1 MRPSSFLLDFLLNS
15 TSVHPFFVSAAA
27 VKASA
32 SRPSV
37 FTNAKPTQVR
47 VKAKAV
53 SAPKSKVQAP
63 RSASYTIFPVTSS
76 PVTPAAPNTL
86 PEAPT
91 RDKPD
96 STEVGELDTEGRK
109 APLPKYSYR
118 DYHHPT
124 PTVVYTRHEEEADDL
139 VLGLKPGC
147 VLRLL
152 VQSLENINTSLPDLF
167 LLT

>member
-1 MRPSSFLLDFLLNS
+1 M
-15 TSVHPFFVSAAA
+15 
-27 VKASA
+27 
-32 SRPSV
+32 
-37 FTNAKPTQVR
+37 
-47 VKAKAV
+47 KAKAV

-63 RSASYTIFPVTSS
+63 RSASYAIFPVTSPS
-76 PVTPAAPNTL
+76 ATPSAPNTR

-91 RDKPD
+91 TDRPD
-96 STEVGELDTEGRK
+96 SAQAVEFDAEGRQ

-147 VLRLL
+147 VICRL
-152 VQSLENINTSLPDLF
+152 VQS
-167 LLT
+167 

>member
-1 MRPSSFLLDFLLNS
+1 M
-15 TSVHPFFVSAAA
+15 
-27 VKASA
+27 
-32 SRPSV
+32 
-37 FTNAKPTQVR
+37 
-47 VKAKAV
+47 KAKAV

-63 RSASYTIFPVTSS
+63 RSASYAIFPVTSPS
-76 PVTPAAPNTL
+76 ATPSAPNTR

-91 RDKPD
+91 PDKPD
-96 STEVGELDTEGRK
+96 SAQAVEFDAEGRQ

-147 VLRLL
+147 VICLL
-152 VQSLENINTSLPDLF
+152 IQSFENINTRLPGLC

>member
-1 MRPSSFLLDFLLNS
+1 M
-15 TSVHPFFVSAAA
+15 
-27 VKASA
+27 
-32 SRPSV
+32 
-37 FTNAKPTQVR
+37 
-47 VKAKAV
+47 KAKAV

-63 RSASYTIFPVTSS
+63 RSASYAIFPVTSPS
-76 PVTPAAPNTL
+76 ATPSAPDTQ

-96 STEVGELDTEGRK
+96 SNQAGEVDAEGRQ

-118 DYHHPT
+118 DYYHPT

-139 VLGLKPGC
+139 ILGLKPGC
-147 VLRLL
+147 VLCLF
-152 VQSLENINTSLPDLF
+152 VQSLEHINTRLPGLF